1 MKHPL
6 INLETYTITEL
17 AFLFVGTLLW
27 NVAYFIIIRN
37 AIRYKKMEMPFLAV
51 CSNIAWEFAWAFL
64 LYTDLGALF
73 EWGLRVWFFM
83 DVGIFIFTVKYAAGQ
98 MSKDLFGKKFL
109 PFLLLLVVWWIPVF
123 YFFEIEGFDTKMGTT
138 SAYMITV
145 VMAALFVYN
154 ATRKAPG
161 LIATKSV
168 AWLKFL
174 GNLSMTVFVFM
185 HHPNARFVQLLT
197 IAVFVLN
204 IVYIIQASH
213 KNKKI
218 SKPQYES

>member
-6 INLETYTITEL
+6 INLETYTLTQII
-17 AFLFVGTLLW
+17 FLFAGTVLW
-27 NVAYFIIIRN
+27 NIAYFIIIRN
-37 AIRYKKMEMPFLAV
+37 AIRHKKVEMPFLAV
-51 CSNIAWEFAWAFL
+51 SSNIAWEFAWAFL
-64 LYTDLGALF
+64 LYTDLGSLF

-83 DVGIFIFTVKYAAGQ
+83 DVGIFYVTVKYGAKQ
-98 MSKDLFGKKFL
+98 MSRGLFGKQFL

-123 YFFEIEGFDTKMGTT
+123 YFLEIEGYDTKMGTT

-168 AWLKFL
+168 AWTKFL
-174 GNLSMTVFVFM
+174 GNLLMSVFVFL
-185 HHPNARFVQLLT
+185 HHPEAQFLHMLT
-197 IAVFVLN
+197 LAVFVLN
-204 IVYIIQASH
+204 IIYIIQVSA
-213 KNKKI
+213 KKVLNPI
-218 SKPQYES
+218 ATK